1 MIRTL
6 LVRMIFQYFNCYN
19 GIPYSIYLNH
29 HISRERKMNEDMHF
43 KKSCKCNK
51 TIESRTQSSKIFSFH
66 SPFFLIPLKMKEL
79 SWFIECYMILRILLW
94 ELLFVIKIW
103 GWVSDIGLCAIFFYD
118 SCFLNCYFISY
129 LISLYGGDIV
139 KWCFL
144 KELWGREHVVVVSFD
159 SIIRSI

>member
-1 MIRTL
+1 
-6 LVRMIFQYFNCYN
+6 MIFQYFNCYN

-51 TIESRTQSSKIFSFH
+51 TIESRTQSSKIFSFY
-66 SPFFLIPLKMKEL
+66 SPFFSDSFKDERTVLIHRMLHDT
-79 SWFIECYMILRILLW
+79 
-94 ELLFVIKIW
+94 
-103 GWVSDIGLCAIFFYD
+103 SDIIMRITFCYQNLGLSFWHRTVCYLFYD